1 MNGYQGSPTLAR
13 LISDMVEGRLLE
25 LWAPFPG
32 KVVSYDASTQT
43 ATIRPGIK
51 LPIQQDEA
59 GSYPEELVI
68 PDLDEV
74 PVRMP
79 LAGGGWR
86 IATSLQAG
94 DLVMVHVTFRALDG
108 WLAGSG
114 DAVRVVP
121 GRHHDINDCWAEP
134 WDHNEATTDNL
145 VLTGHGITVELTT
158 FGQTVVHSGGAT
170 SGVIVDGAAS
180 SLHTALQTSLTEI
193 TGLLA
198 GLGLLAPSTTGTLI
212 PALAAKTWVSG
223 KLEAEK

>member
-13 LISDMVEGRLLE
+13 LIMDMIEQRLLE
-25 LWAPFPG
+25 CWAPFPG
-32 KVVSYDASTQT
+32 KVVSYDAATQT
-43 ATIRPGIK
+43 ATIRPGIS

-59 GSYPEELVI
+59 GSYPSELVI

-108 WLAGSG
+108 WLVGSG

-145 VLTGHGITVELTT
+145 VLTGHGITVELTKGGKT
-158 FGQTVVHSGGAT
+158 IVHSGGAT
-170 SGVIVDGAAS
+170 SAVIVDGATS
-180 SLHTALQTSLTEI
+180 SLHTSLQASLAEI
-193 TGLLA
+193 AGILA
-198 GLGLLAPSTTGTLI
+198 ALGLMAPYTTGTFI
-212 PALAAKTWVSG
+212 PALTAGTWKSG